1 MSNSTER
8 SSILL
13 LCLGVERRGEESKY
27 PSVQDLRRIFGS
39 FGPLLKVVIF
49 SRKSILK
56 AFVEFQNS
64 FFASRA
70 RAALNGKGI
79 EPYGVAKIYFSGLQ
93 ELAANCPSLE
103 SWDAFSPEPVPFF
116 GRMPDDFG
124 RPSESWTP
132 FSLSQDSPLSRDGKV
147 SPATCADMSELES
160 RGSRLPSLSQFL
172 EKMAAPAERPRETS
186 GVVLVSNLDEEFVST
201 SELFNLFS
209 CFGYVTKILLMKN
222 LRKALVEFSHAEH
235 AKSAVQ
241 EVNQA
246 CFARF
251 RLKANFSKYQRID
264 LKRNNKSQNS
274 QQFNEVLTPC
284 FGQNR
289 FAHNDFSSRQHLSR
303 SLMVC
308 FEHPSQSAQH
318 LDIFLA
324 VQELASPV
332 HVKIIRDCPSGFDSF
347 SLKFDF
353 ADLEESLVVLMKLHR
368 KLINSAPLS
377 VSFA

>member
-13 LCLGVERRGEESKY
+13 LCLGVERRGGEPQY

-49 SRKSILK
+49 SRKSTLK
-56 AFVEFQNS
+56 AFVEFQNA

-70 RAALNGKGI
+70 RTALNGKGL
-79 EPYGVAKIYFSGLQ
+79 EPYGIAKLYFSALQ

-103 SWDAFSPEPVPFF
+103 SWDAFSPEPAHFF
-116 GRMPDDFG
+116 GRM
-124 RPSESWTP
+124 SENSVHQSTSWTP
-132 FSLSQDSPLSRDGKV
+132 FSLSRDSPVSHDGKV
-147 SPATCADMSELES
+147 SPATCADESELES

-172 EKMAAPAERPRETS
+172 DKMAAPAERPRENS
-186 GVVLVSNLDEEFVST
+186 GVVLVSNLDEEFVSA

-209 CFGYVTKILLMKN
+209 CFGYVTKVLFMKN

-235 AKSAVQ
+235 AKSAVR

-251 RLKANFSKYQRID
+251 RLKANFSKYKRID

-274 QQFNEVLTPC
+274 QQFNEVLTPS

-289 FAHNDFSSRQHLSR
+289 FAHNDFSSRQNLSR
-303 SLMVC
+303 SLLVC
-308 FEHPSQSAQH
+308 FENPSQSAQH
-318 LDIFLA
+318 LDTFLA

-332 HVKIIRDCPSGFDSF
+332 HVKIIRDCAHGFDSF

-353 ADLEESLVVLMKLHR
+353 ADLEESLVVLTKLHR
-368 KLINSAPLS
+368 KLINNEPLS
-377 VSFA
+377 VSFD